1 MHSYQQRGVQDRLT
15 VRESL
20 PGAVDKFLAPA
31 GHELVFTRC
40 GIGSLNG
47 SCREVR
53 RERTGSRSLFPLVVR
68 HEVHQRGFH
77 IIAEPAT
84 FGVGPAK
91 IPADEPQRK
100 FLKQFQGRF
109 LIADRSEQI
118 SIDRSTV
125 TTHEHALGVRSAGS
139 VLMGLLD
146 HAPQGA
152 DPAEMGLRLVR
163 SHSRLPRR
171 FDELSIS
178 RIGCILP
185 GSEKDCNTLRMRGQ
199 EAAPVTRYEGEGMSN
214 ASQASGQRG
223 WVRWLGRQLGTGSRP
238 RTIRRPNRTQLDLE
252 TLEQRDVPSTIAWSN
267 RGTARNDSDNF
278 QAVYGANAPVAR
290 RIVREAL
297 ADWGNTI
304 QNFNYQNV
312 ALANTFTL
320 TISAVANLTDSN
332 GNPLRGQ
339 TSGILVDEAGVPYAA
354 TIQLDGDI
362 NLGTGTTGWWYD
374 PTPTDNAGFPLLT
387 NRFEANAPGA
397 AIDMYRTVL
406 HEAGHAMGLAT
417 NDQLRLNTGG
427 FLSPVG
433 TDQID
438 VIRGAAAP
446 ASLFL
451 FAGANVS
458 ATLTRAAVGGTHI
471 YEGPAD
477 PLFPNVTIFPNDL
490 LSPGRNVPTAAT
502 NRRLISDLDA
512 QILQDAYGYTITLP
526 SQRETFLVVL
536 NSTTGQLVING
547 DPKIRDDTILLD
559 RQGGN
564 IVVAVDDVSAFAP
577 ALAVTQITILA
588 GVGDDDIS
596 IRRTDAARP
605 VTVAPGSG
613 TNAINIGSVAGSL
626 DRIQGT
632 ITVQAD
638 GGHDTLTIDDHGDG
652 DPGIYTL
659 QRRGVQRSGAADVN
673 YGARLDA
680 LVVRAGSGADRI
692 DIENSGARATTIRGG
707 GGQDTFNVGGN
718 VGHIIGYA
726 DLTLDGGRGDDTV
739 NFIDIEA
746 EGAQTYQFTETQLLR
761 PPFSPIG
768 FTSAE
773 VVNLFGTTED
783 DTIDVL
789 ATAAGT
795 AYTVNGWGGNDII
808 NVDSVFD
815 AGLLPPPRDTILGRL
830 NVQGSFGRDTLN
842 LLDQE
847 KFGGTTYTV
856 TPTRMNRTG
865 LAAIDYGTI
874 EALNLN
880 AGSGNDTINVRGTAP
895 GMDTTLFGG
904 FGNDAIRVG
913 DLGNIVRNLDGAL
926 KVDGGTGSDD
936 VAVNDQNDQAGSVH
950 TLSADSYQM
959 AGQQAVHYGGVETV
973 AVNAG
978 SGDDTFSVLGTA
990 LGVATHVNAGRGND
1004 NITIGNG
1011 AGLLD
1016 DLDGSLQVRGA
1027 AGRDTL
1033 TFDDSGDPNPTH
1045 YTLTSTTFE
1054 RTGTALV
1061 TYDTV
1066 DEVVINGGG
1075 NSDSIN
1081 VMSTSVNTII
1091 DAGSGDDTVNVGGY
1105 VDNVSYFGGSLDE
1118 IRGRVTVHG
1127 QESADDQLWI
1137 HDWAD
1142 RSDNVYELE
1151 STRFTR
1157 GNARVDFDGTI
1168 ELLRLA
1174 SGIGLENVNVR
1185 STAATTTTALS
1196 GKAGGLVTFNFG
1208 NASRSLDDILGPVT
1222 IAGMHGELGS
1232 FDVLN
1237 LNDQGDLDP
1246 NSYSIGS
1253 TVVMRNDAP
1262 LLSYVF
1268 LAGITLNAGA
1278 NDDVIDV
1285 TSSEEGSITTLNGGG
1300 GSDTLT
1306 GSNAVNYFFVTG
1318 ADAGQLSAV
1327 GGPVLFSSFENLLG
1341 QGGYDI
1347 FAFAAGPGISGR
1359 IDGGGGARDT
1369 LDYSA
1374 RTTGVTVN
1382 LQNGSATNVGGGISG
1397 IENVIGGGGNDLVVG
1412 DAADNLL
1419 QGNGGRDILIGAL
1432 GADELDGGDGEDL
1445 LLGGATL
1452 YDLDM
1457 DAWGSVAN
1465 EWARVDRSYDE
1476 RIAQLQSGVG
1486 ANNAIR
1492 LDATTVFDDGSAN
1505 RLAGDLG
1512 LDWFF
1517 LNATD
1522 LSDWDPLSS
1531 EQRVLL

>member
-1 MHSYQQRGVQDRLT
+1 
-15 VRESL
+15 
-20 PGAVDKFLAPA
+20 
-31 GHELVFTRC
+31 
-40 GIGSLNG
+40 
-47 SCREVR
+47 
-53 RERTGSRSLFPLVVR
+53 
-68 HEVHQRGFH
+68 
-77 IIAEPAT
+77 
-84 FGVGPAK
+84 
-91 IPADEPQRK
+91 
-100 FLKQFQGRF
+100 
-109 LIADRSEQI
+109 
-118 SIDRSTV
+118 
-125 TTHEHALGVRSAGS
+125 
-139 VLMGLLD
+139 
-146 HAPQGA
+146 
-152 DPAEMGLRLVR
+152 
-163 SHSRLPRR
+163 
-171 FDELSIS
+171 
-178 RIGCILP
+178 
-185 GSEKDCNTLRMRGQ
+185 
-199 EAAPVTRYEGEGMSN
+199 MSN
-214 ASQASGQRG
+214 TSQASGQRG
-223 WVRWLGRQLGTGSRP
+223 WVRWLGRQFGTGARP
-238 RTIRRPNRTQLDLE
+238 RPIRRPDRTHLNLE
-252 TLEQRDVPSTIAWSN
+252 SLEQRDVPSTIAWRN
-267 RGTARNDSDNF
+267 RGTVGNDSDNF
-278 QAVYGANAPVAR
+278 QAVYGANAPTAR
-290 RIVREAL
+290 LIVREAL
-297 ADWGNTI
+297 DDWAETI
-304 QNFNYQNV
+304 QNFNFQNV
-312 ALANTFTL
+312 GTDGNAPRANRYTL
-320 TISAVANLTDSN
+320 TISAVANLTGSD
-332 GNPLRGQ
+332 GRPLRGGTTNLQ
-339 TSGILVDEAGVPYAA
+339 VDDAGVPYAA
-354 TIQLDGDI
+354 TIQLDGDRT
-362 NLGTGTTGWWYD
+362 LGTGNTNWWYD
-374 PTPTDNAGFPLLT
+374 ATPNDNAQFGRLI
-387 NRFEANAPGA
+387 NRFEAKFAGA
-397 AIDMYRTVL
+397 GIDLYRTIL
-406 HEAGHAMGLAT
+406 HETGHAMGLGS
-417 NDQLRLNTGG
+417 NDRLLLNTGG
-427 FLSPVG
+427 FLSPAG
-433 TDQID
+433 TDQLD
-438 VIRGAAAP
+438 VPTADDPAADLV
-446 ASLFL
+446 LFT
-451 FAGANVS
+451 GTNVS
-458 ATLTRAAVGGTHI
+458 ATLTRSGGTHV
-471 YEGPAD
+471 YDGAPD
-477 PLFPNVTIFPNDL
+477 PGFLDVPIFPNDL
-490 LSPGRNVPTAAT
+490 MNPGRNVPSLNVTD
-502 NRRLISDLDA
+502 RRLISDLDA
-512 QILQDAYGYTITLP
+512 QILEDTYGYTITLP

-536 NSTTGQLVING
+536 NSTTGQLTING
-547 DPKIRDDTILLD
+547 DPQIVDDTIMLD

-564 IVVAVDDVSAFAP
+564 VIVAVDDVSAFVP
-577 ALAVTQITILA
+577 NLAVTQITIA
-588 GVGDDDIS
+588 ANIGNDDIL
-596 IRRTDAARP
+596 IRRTDAAQP
-605 VTVAPGSG
+605 VTVAPGSQANTITVGSG
-613 TNAINIGSVAGSL
+613 TGSL
-626 DRIQGT
+626 DRILGT
-632 ITVQAD
+632 ITVQD
-638 GGHDTLTIDDHGDG
+638 DVGDDTLILDDHGDR
-652 DPGIYTL
+652 DAGIYTL
-659 QRRGVQRSGAADVN
+659 QRTGVLRSGAAAIN
-673 YGARLDA
+673 YEARLDA
-680 LVVRAGSGADRI
+680 LVVLTGSGDNRI
-692 DIENSGARATTIRGG
+692 DIEGTRANATSVRGGARR
-707 GGQDTFNVGGN
+707 DTFNVGGN
-718 VGHIIGYA
+718 VGYIA
-726 DLTLDGGRGDDTV
+726 DFGDLVLDGAGGADTV
-739 NFIDIEA
+739 NFIDIETDA
-746 EGAQTYQFTETQLLR
+746 AQIYQITETQLLR
-761 PPFSPIG
+761 PSFTPIS
-768 FTSAE
+768 FASAE
-773 VVNLFGTTED
+773 VVNLFGTAED

-815 AGLLPPPRDTILGRL
+815 PGLLLPPRDTILGRL

-880 AGSGNDTINVRGTAP
+880 AGSGDDTINVRGTAP
-895 GMDTTLFGG
+895 GVDTALFGG

-926 KVDGGTGSDD
+926 TVDGGSGSDD
-936 VAVNDQNDQAGSVH
+936 VAVNDQNDQAGAVH
-950 TLSADSYQM
+950 TLGAGSYQM
-959 AGQQAVHYGGVETV
+959 AGQQAVHYGGVESF
-973 AVNAG
+973 ALNAAR
-978 SGDDTFSVLGTA
+978 GDDTFSVLGTA
-990 LGVATHVNAGRGND
+990 LGVATQVNAGRGND

-1011 AGLLD
+1011 ARLLD
-1016 DLDGSLQVRGA
+1016 DLDGSLLVRGA

-1033 TFDDSGDPNPTH
+1033 TFDDFGDPNPTH

-1208 NASRSLDDILGPVT
+1208 NAAGSLDDILGPVT
-1222 IAGMHGELGS
+1222 IAGMHSELGS

-1246 NSYSIGS
+1246 NSYAIGS

-1262 LLSYVF
+1262 LLNYVF

-1306 GSNAVNYFFVTG
+1306 GSNAVNYFLVTG

-1374 RTTGVTVN
+1374 LTTGVTVN
-1382 LQNGSATNVGGGISG
+1382 LQSGSTTNVAGGISG
-1397 IENVIGGGGNDLVVG
+1397 IENVIGGSGNDLVIG

-1432 GADELDGGDGEDL
+1432 GADELNGGDGEDL

-1452 YDLDM
+1452 YDLDI
-1457 DAWGSVAN
+1457 DAWGSVTD
-1465 EWARVDRSYDE
+1465 EWARVDRGYDE

-1486 ANNAIR
+1486 ANNAII
-1492 LDATTVFDDGSAN
+1492 LDATTVFDDGSTN
-1505 RLAGDLG
+1505 RLTGGLG

-1531 EQRVLL
+1531 EQRVPL